1 MLLNYHI
8 GRIVL
13 VSMCWTFSVV
23 RLEWYPCCRLKQPA
37 SHTHTHAH
45 AHAHTHTHTHTH
57 TQTNIHIY
65 IIYVHTFKEL
75 FRNIF
80 EPCHGMEVELLL

>member
-23 RLEWYPCCRLKQPA
+23 WLEWYPCCRLKQPA
-37 SHTHTHAH
+37 SHTHTHPH
-45 AHAHTHTHTHTH
+45 AHAHTHTH

>member
-37 SHTHTHAH
+37 SHTHTHPH
-45 AHAHTHTHTHTH
+45 AHAHTHTH